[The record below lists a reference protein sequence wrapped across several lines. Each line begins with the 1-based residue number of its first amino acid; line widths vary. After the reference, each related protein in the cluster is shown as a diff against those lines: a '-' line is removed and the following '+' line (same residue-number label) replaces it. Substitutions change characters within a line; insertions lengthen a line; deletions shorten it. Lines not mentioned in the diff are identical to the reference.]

1 MNAAIEEF
9 VINARAVDFDVAADR
24 LNVPDAPKG
33 KPEYQGPC
41 PRCGGNDRFAV
52 NRKKGVWVC
61 RGADGGRDGIGLAA
75 HLLHLDLRRRE
86 EFLEA
91 CAAVLG
97 EEVPE
102 GAERESDEEREARLK
117 RIAEAK
123 AKADTNRQDKEKKQA
138 DFREKEVG
146 KARGIYLNAV
156 DCRRDEPDALEG
168 ARVISSYLQA
178 RTGFVPAGGVFE
190 NLRFIP
196 RCTYWHGQDDF
207 GRPLALHEGWAM
219 IAPFVNTEGR
229 IIGCHQTWI
238 DLSQLPKR
246 RPVLLDADGAALP
259 TKKMRGTK
267 KGGFI
272 PVYGDPSAKRW
283 MGGEGIETLCA
294 VAAPEGWRDD
304 TFYFAAGDIGNLAGP
319 ADPKSAFNHPTLKK
333 EDAAGRLRAIRV
345 QGPVPRTDSD
355 AGDVLHVPE
364 HVSELVLL
372 ADGDSEPVATASA
385 MARAEAR
392 HAREGRQVSTWW
404 PPEGQDFA
412 EAMAEAMGGGHV
424 RG

>member
-1 MNAAIEEF
+1 MSTIVDEF
-9 VINARAVDFDVAADR
+9 VANARAVAFDAAADR
-24 LNVPDAPKG
+24 LHVPETPKG

-102 GAERESDEEREARLK
+102 GAERESEEDRAARLT
-117 RIAEAK
+117 RIAEAEEK
-123 AKADTNRQDKEKKQA
+123 AQASRDQKERKQA
-138 DFREKEVG
+138 DFREKEVN
-146 KARGIYLNAV
+146 KARGIWLNAV
-156 DCRRDEPDALEG
+156 DCRADTPDAFEG
-168 ARVISSYLQA
+168 ARIIPAYLQA
-178 RTGFVPAGGVFE
+178 RTGFVPAGGIFE
-190 NLRFIP
+190 NLRFVP

-207 GRPLALHEGWAM
+207 GRPLALHEGPAM
-219 IAPFVNTEGR
+219 IAPFVNAEGR

-238 DLSQLPKR
+238 DLGQLPKR
-246 RPVLLDADGAALP
+246 RPVLVGTDGESLP

-267 KGGFI
+267 KGGLI
-272 PVYGDPSAKRW
+272 PVCGDPGATRW
-283 MGGEGIETLCA
+283 MGGEGIETVCA
-294 VAAPEGWRDD
+294 VASPEGWRAD

-333 EDAAGRLRAIRV
+333 EYTAGRLRAVRV
-345 QGPVPRTDSD
+345 QGPVPRADSD
-355 AGDVLHVPE
+355 TGDVLHVPE
-364 HVSELVLL
+364 HVTELVLL

-392 HAREGRQVSTWW
+392 HAREGRQVTTWW
-404 PPEGQDFA
+404 PPEGMDFA
-412 EAMAEAMGGGHV
+412 EAMVAAMGGAEDV
-424 RG
+424 